1 MIPQSFIQ
9 ELLNRVDI
17 VDVVERHVPLKKAGA
32 NYQACCP
39 FHSEKSP
46 SFTVSPAKQFYH
58 CFGCGAHGSAIG
70 FLMEYSGLPYPE
82 AIEELARQA
91 GMTVPREDF
100 TPEMAQRRQQAA
112 SLTEVT
118 ARAANFYRQQLRKS
132 PRAIDYLK
140 GRGLSGEIAARFGI
154 GYAPDGWQGL
164 REAFDDYEAAALN
177 ECGLVIDAD
186 ASEGQE
192 KGRRYDRFRDRIMFP
207 IFDARNNVIG
217 FGGRVLDRG
226 EPKYLNS
233 PETPLFSKGRELYGL
248 TQARAAIRDDGF
260 VLVVE
265 GYMDVVALAQFGVG
279 NAVATLGTATTV
291 DHIHK
296 LFRQTDRI
304 VFCFDG
310 DRAGRKAAWR
320 ALESALAE
328 LTDGRSAS
336 FLFLPTEHDPDSY
349 VREYGNERFRQQA
362 LSAQP
367 LSEYL
372 LHELESRCDVRSAE
386 GRAQLVTEAKPLITQ
401 VPAGA
406 LRTQLLHLL
415 APAVGLSATELAE
428 ACGLRMPPR
437 RGSYPA
443 RAPAAA
449 PRTAPSSPARK
460 LLCILLQRPELGT
473 RLGHLEDVDDDPWLK
488 ASQAIADCME
498 HGDLELPSAAALIEF
513 FRNTPHGP
521 LMEEA
526 SSSTLEDTTD
536 AGALPH
542 MFDDTVAHLRRTG
555 ISNAI
560 KRLTALSRQSGLTA
574 EQQEELGRLLREKA
588 GT

>member
-118 ARAANFYRQQLRKS
+118 ARAANFYRQQLKKS

-140 GRGLSGEIAARFGI
+140 GRGLSGEVAARFGI

-248 TQARAAIRDDGF
+248 TQARTAIRDEGF

-349 VREYGNERFRQQA
+349 VREYGHERFRQQA

-372 LHELESRCDVRSAE
+372 LHELESRCDTRSAE
-386 GRAQLVTEAKPLITQ
+386 GRAQLVTDAKPLITQ

-415 APAVGLSATELAE
+415 APAVGLSTTELAE
-428 ACGLRMPPR
+428 ACGLRMPR
-437 RGSYPA
+437 RGNYPA
-443 RAPAAA
+443 RAPAAV
-449 PRTAPSSPARK
+449 PRTAPSTPARK
-460 LLCILLQRPELGT
+460 LLCILMQRPDLGT
-473 RLGHLEDVDDDPWLK
+473 RLGHLEDLDDDPWLK

-498 HGDLELPSAAALIEF
+498 HGDLESPSAAALIEF
-513 FRNTPHGP
+513 FRGTPHGP

-574 EQQEELGRLLREKA
+574 EQQDELGRLLREKA

>member
-1 MIPQSFIQ
+1 
-9 ELLNRVDI
+9 
-17 VDVVERHVPLKKAGA
+17 
-32 NYQACCP
+32 
-39 FHSEKSP
+39 
-46 SFTVSPAKQFYH
+46 
-58 CFGCGAHGSAIG
+58 
-70 FLMEYSGLPYPE
+70 
-82 AIEELARQA
+82 
-91 GMTVPREDF
+91 
-100 TPEMAQRRQQAA
+100 
-112 SLTEVT
+112 
-118 ARAANFYRQQLRKS
+118 
-132 PRAIDYLK
+132 
-140 GRGLSGEIAARFGI
+140 
-154 GYAPDGWQGL
+154 
-164 REAFDDYEAAALN
+164 
-177 ECGLVIDAD
+177 
-186 ASEGQE
+186 
-192 KGRRYDRFRDRIMFP
+192 MFP

-248 TQARAAIRDDGF
+248 TQARTAIRDEGF

-349 VREYGNERFRQQA
+349 VREYGHERFRQQA

-372 LHELESRCDVRSAE
+372 LHELESRCDTRSAE
-386 GRAQLVTEAKPLITQ
+386 GRAQLVTDAKPLITQ

-415 APAVGLSATELAE
+415 APAVGLSTTELAE
-428 ACGLRMPPR
+428 ACGLRMPR
-437 RGSYPA
+437 RGNYPA
-443 RAPAAA
+443 RAPAAV
-449 PRTAPSSPARK
+449 PRTAPSTPARK
-460 LLCILLQRPELGT
+460 LLCILMQRPDLGT
-473 RLGHLEDVDDDPWLK
+473 RLGHLEDLDDDPWLK

-498 HGDLELPSAAALIEF
+498 HGDLESPSAAALIEF
-513 FRNTPHGP
+513 FRGTPHGP

-574 EQQEELGRLLREKA
+574 EQQDELGRLLREKA

>member
-118 ARAANFYRQQLRKS
+118 ARAANFYRLQLKKS

-164 REAFDDYEAAALN
+164 REAFDDYEAAELN
-177 ECGLVIDAD
+177 ECGLVINAD

-207 IFDARNNVIG
+207 ILDARNNVIG

-248 TQARAAIRDDGF
+248 TQARTAIRDDGF

-349 VREYGNERFRQQA
+349 VREFGHERFRQQA

-372 LHELESRCDVRSAE
+372 LHELESRCDTRSAE
-386 GRAQLVTEAKPLITQ
+386 GRAQMVAEAKPLITQ
-401 VPAGA
+401 VPAGT

-415 APAVGLSATELAE
+415 APAVGLSASELAE
-428 ACGLRMPPR
+428 ACGLRMPR
-437 RGSYPA
+437 RGSYPM
-443 RAPAAA
+443 RSPAAA

-460 LLCILLQRPELGT
+460 LLCILMQRPDLGT
-473 RLGHLEDVDDDPWLK
+473 RLGHLEDVDEDPWLQ

-498 HGDLELPSAAALIEF
+498 HGDLDSPSAAALIEF
-513 FRNTPHGP
+513 FRHTPHGP

>member
-32 NYQACCP
+32 NFQACCP

-46 SFTVSPAKQFYH
+46 SFTVSPTKQFYH

-112 SLTEVT
+112 SLTDVMG
-118 ARAANFYRQQLRKS
+118 RAASHYKQQLKKN
-132 PRAIDYLK
+132 PRAIEYLK

-164 REAFDDYEAAALN
+164 RDAFDDYEAAALG
-177 ECGLVIDAD
+177 ECGLVIDAE
-186 ASEGQE
+186 ASEGQT

-207 IFDARNNVIG
+207 ILDARNNVIG
-217 FGGRVLDRG
+217 FGGRVLDKG

-265 GYMDVVALAQFGVG
+265 GYMDVVALAQFGVC
-279 NAVATLGTATTV
+279 NAVATLGTATTA

-320 ALESALAE
+320 ALESALSE
-328 LTDGRSAS
+328 LSDGRSTS
-336 FLFLPTEHDPDSY
+336 FLFLPPEHDPDSF
-349 VREYGNERFRQQA
+349 VREQGAERFRQMA
-362 LSAQP
+362 LASQP

-372 LHELESRCDVRSAE
+372 LHELEARCDTRSAE
-386 GRAQLVTEAKPLITQ
+386 GRARFVNEARPLVTQ

-415 APAVGLSATELAE
+415 APAVGLSAQELAE
-428 ACGLRMPPR
+428 ACGLRIPR
-437 RGSYPA
+437 AGA
-443 RAPAAA
+443 RIAHAPAAA

-460 LLCILLQRPELGT
+460 LLCILMQRPALSA
-473 RLGHLEDVDDDPWLK
+473 RVGHLEGIDDDPWLQ
-488 ASQAIADCME
+488 AVQAIADCIE
-498 HGDLELPSAAALIEF
+498 HGDVEAGGTAALIEY
-513 FRNTPHGP
+513 FRDSPHGP

-526 SSSTLEDTTD
+526 AASTLEDM
-536 AGALPH
+536 AEESALPH
-542 MFDDTVAHLRRTG
+542 MFDDTLLHLRRSG
-555 ISNAI
+555 ISKAI
-560 KRLTALSRQSGLTA
+560 KRLTALSRQSGLSA
-574 EQQEELGRLLREKA
+574 AQQEELNRLIKEKA

>member
-132 PRAIDYLK
+132 RRAIDYLK

-186 ASEGQE
+186 ASDGQE

-207 IFDARNNVIG
+207 IYDARNNVIG

-248 TQARAAIRDDGF
+248 TQARTAIRDDGF

-279 NAVATLGTATTV
+279 NAVATLGTATTA

-372 LHELESRCDVRSAE
+372 LHELESRCDIRSAE

-428 ACGLRMPPR
+428 ACGLRLPR

-460 LLCILLQRPELGT
+460 LLCILMQRPELGT
-473 RLGHLEDVDDDPWLK
+473 RLGHIEDVDDDPWLK

-498 HGDLELPSAAALIEF
+498 HGDLDSPSAAALIEF

-521 LMEEA
+521 LMEDA

-574 EQQEELGRLLREKA
+574 EQQDELGRLLREKA

>member
-46 SFTVSPAKQFYH
+46 SFTVSPTKQFYH

-112 SLTEVT
+112 SLTELMT
-118 ARAANFYRQQLRKS
+118 RAANHYKQQLKKT

-140 GRGLSGEIAARFGI
+140 GRGLSGEVAARFGI

-164 REAFDDYEAAALN
+164 RDAFDDYEAPGLN
-177 ECGLVIDAD
+177 ECGLVIDAE
-186 ASEGQE
+186 ASDGKE

-217 FGGRVLDRG
+217 FGGRVLDKG

-248 TQARAAIRDDGF
+248 TQARTAIRDDGF

-279 NAVATLGTATTV
+279 NAVATLGTATTA

-320 ALESALAE
+320 ALESALTE
-328 LTDGRSAS
+328 LADGRSAS
-336 FLFLPTEHDPDSY
+336 FLFLPPEHDPDSF
-349 VREYGNERFRQQA
+349 VREQGADRFRQLA

-372 LHELESRCDVRSAE
+372 LHELEARCDTHSAE
-386 GRAQLVTEAKPLITQ
+386 GRAQLVTEAKPLVTQ

-415 APAVGLSATELAE
+415 APAVGLSAAELAE
-428 ACGLRMPPR
+428 ACGLRMPR
-437 RGSYPA
+437 RGNYPA
-443 RAPAAA
+443 RAPAAV

-460 LLCILLQRPELGT
+460 LLCIVMQRPDLSL
-473 RLGHLEDVDDDPWLK
+473 RLGHLEFVEDDSWL
-488 ASQAIADCME
+488 QAVQAVADCLQ
-498 HGDLELPSAAALIEF
+498 HGDLESPNAAALMEF
-513 FRNTPHGP
+513 FRDSPHGV
-521 LMEEA
+521 LMTEAAA
-526 SSSTLEDTTD
+526 SSLEDVAD
-536 AGALPH
+536 EGALPH
-542 MFDDTVAHLRRTG
+542 MFDDTILHLRRAG

-560 KRLTALSRQSGLTA
+560 KRLTELSRQSGLTPA
-574 EQQEELGRLLREKA
+574 QQEELHRLLKEKS

>member
-17 VDVVERHVPLKKAGA
+17 VDVVERYLPLKKAGA

-39 FHSEKSP
+39 FHSEKTP
-46 SFTVSPAKQFYH
+46 SFTVSPSKQFYH

-82 AIEELARQA
+82 AIEELARHT

-112 SLTEVT
+112 SLTDVML
-118 ARAANFYRQQLRKS
+118 RAANHYRKQLKSS
-132 PRAIDYLK
+132 PRAVDYLK
-140 GRGLSGEIAARFGI
+140 GRGLSGEVAARFGI
-154 GYAPDGWQGL
+154 GYAPEGWQAL
-164 REAFDDYEAAALN
+164 RDAFDDYEAPSLN

-186 ASEGQE
+186 ASDDQS

-207 IFDARNNVIG
+207 ILDARGNVIG
-217 FGGRVLDRG
+217 FGGRVLDQG

-248 TQARAAIRDDGF
+248 TQARTFIRDDGF

-279 NAVATLGTATTV
+279 NAVATLGTATTPE
-291 DHIHK
+291 HIHK

-320 ALESALAE
+320 ALESALSE

-349 VREYGNERFRQQA
+349 VREHGADTFRQQA

-372 LHELESRCDVRSAE
+372 LHELASRCDTRSAE
-386 GRAQLVTEAKPLITQ
+386 GRAQFVTEVKPLVTQ

-406 LRTQLLHLL
+406 LRTQLLHLF
-415 APAVGLSATELAE
+415 APAVGLSAAELAE
-428 ACGLRMPPR
+428 ACGLRLARRSQFAQRPP
-437 RGSYPA
+437 A
-443 RAPAAA
+443 VA
-449 PRTAPSSPARK
+449 PRTAPSTPARK
-460 LLCILLQRPELGT
+460 LLCMLLQRPALSE
-473 RLGHLEDVDDDPWLK
+473 RIGHLEDIQDDPWL
-488 ASQAIADCME
+488 QAVQAVADCIE
-498 HGDLELPSAAALIEF
+498 NGDIETGNVAALTEY
-513 FRNTPHGP
+513 FRDTPHQAVI
-521 LMEEA
+521 EEA
-526 SSSTLEDTTD
+526 ARSALGDMADE
-536 AGALPH
+536 GALPH
-542 MFDDTVAHLRRTG
+542 EFDDTLLHLRKARISGAITRLTELSRT
-555 ISNAI
+555 S
-560 KRLTALSRQSGLTA
+560 RLTAA
-574 EQQEELGRLLREKA
+574 QQEELNRLLREKA

>member
-1 MIPQSFIQ
+1 MIPHAFIQ

-17 VDVVERHVPLKKAGA
+17 VDVVERYVPLKKAGA

-46 SFTVSPAKQFYH
+46 SFTVSPSKQFYH

-100 TPEMAQRRQQAA
+100 TPAMAQRRQQAA
-112 SLTEVT
+112 SLIDLM
-118 ARAANFYRQQLRKS
+118 ARAAHHYKQQIRKS
-132 PRAIDYLK
+132 PRAIEYLK
-140 GRGLSGEIAARFGI
+140 RRGLSGEIAARFGI
-154 GYAPDGWQGL
+154 GYAPDDWQGL
-164 REAFDDYEAAALN
+164 REAFEDYEAAGLG
-177 ECGLVIDAD
+177 ECGLVIDAEP
-186 ASEGQE
+186 SGSQE

-217 FGGRVLDRG
+217 FGGRVLDKG

-233 PETPLFSKGRELYGL
+233 PETPLFSKGRELYAL
-248 TQARAAIRDDGF
+248 TQARTAIRDDGF

-279 NAVATLGTATTV
+279 NAVATLGTATTPE
-291 DHIHK
+291 HIHK

-310 DRAGRKAAWR
+310 DRAGRQAAWR
-320 ALESALAE
+320 ALESTLPE
-328 LTDGRSAS
+328 LSDGRAAS
-336 FLFLPTEHDPDSY
+336 FLFLPAEHDPDSF
-349 VREYGNERFRQQA
+349 VREQGAERFRQLA

-372 LHELESRCDVRSAE
+372 LHELAARCNTRSAE
-386 GRAQLVTEAKPLITQ
+386 GRAQLVTEARPLVTQ
-401 VPAGA
+401 MPAGT

-415 APAVGLSATELAE
+415 APAVGLSAAELAE
-428 ACGLRMPPR
+428 ACGLRAPR
-437 RGSYPA
+437 RGTLPA
-443 RAPAAA
+443 HAPTAA

-460 LLCILLQRPELGT
+460 LLCIVMQRPELGT
-473 RLGHLEDVDDDPWLK
+473 RLGHLDHTNGDPWLQ
-488 ASQAIADCME
+488 AVQAIADCLE
-498 HGDLELPSAAALIEF
+498 HGDLESPNAATLMEY
-513 FRNTPHGP
+513 FRDSPHAP
-521 LMEEA
+521 LMTEAATSILEEI
-526 SSSTLEDTTD
+526 TD
-536 AGALPH
+536 DSALPH
-542 MFDDTVAHLRRTG
+542 MFDDTMLHLRRTE
-555 ISNAI
+555 ISNSI
-560 KRLTALSRQSGLTA
+560 RRLTEISRQSGLSP
-574 EQQEELGRLLREKA
+574 EQQAELSRLLKEKA

>member
-1 MIPQSFIQ
+1 M
-9 ELLNRVDI
+9 
-17 VDVVERHVPLKKAGA
+17 PLKKAGA

-112 SLTEVT
+112 SLTDLM
-118 ARAANFYRQQLRKS
+118 ARAANHYRQQLKKS
-132 PRAIDYLK
+132 PRAIEYLK

-164 REAFDDYEAAALN
+164 RDAFDDYEAPGLN

-217 FGGRVLDRG
+217 FGGRVLDKG

-248 TQARAAIRDDGF
+248 TQARTAIRDDGF

-265 GYMDVVALAQFGVG
+265 GYMDVVALAQFGVSC
-279 NAVATLGTATTV
+279 AVATLGTATTA

-320 ALESALAE
+320 ALESALTE

-336 FLFLPTEHDPDSY
+336 FLFLPTEHDPDSF
-349 VREYGNERFRQQA
+349 VREQGAERFRQLA

-372 LHELESRCDVRSAE
+372 LHELEARCDTRSAE
-386 GRAQLVTEAKPLITQ
+386 GRAQLVTDAKPLVTQ

-415 APAVGLSATELAE
+415 APAVGLSAHELAE
-428 ACGLRMPPR
+428 AFGLRMPR
-437 RGSYPA
+437 RGIHTP
-443 RAPAAA
+443 RAPAAT

-460 LLCILLQRPELGT
+460 LLCIVMLRPELGT
-473 RLGHLEDVDDDPWLK
+473 RLGHLEDTEEDVWLQ
-488 ASQAIADCME
+488 AVQAIADSLE
-498 HGDLELPSAAALIEF
+498 RGDLESPSAAGLIEY
-513 FRNTPHGP
+513 FRGTPHGE

-526 SSSTLEDTTD
+526 AAGSLEDMAD
-536 AGALPH
+536 EGALPH
-542 MFDDTVAHLRRTG
+542 MFDDTLLHLRRTG
-555 ISNAI
+555 ISNSI
-560 KRLTALSRQSGLTA
+560 KRLTELSRQSGLTP
-574 EQQEELGRLLREKA
+574 EQQATLNRLLKEKA

>member
-9 ELLNRVDI
+9 ELLNRVDF
-17 VDVVERHVPLKKAGA
+17 VVVVASHVPLKKAGA

-46 SFTVSPAKQFYH
+46 SFTVSPTKQFYH

-91 GMTVPREDF
+91 GMAVPREDF

-112 SLTEVT
+112 SLTELMS
-118 ARAANFYRQQLRKS
+118 RAANHYKQQLKKT
-132 PRAIDYLK
+132 PRAIEYLK
-140 GRGLSGEIAARFGI
+140 RRGLSGEVAARFGI

-164 REAFDDYEAAALN
+164 RDAFDDYEAPGLN
-177 ECGLVIDAD
+177 ECGLVIDAE
-186 ASEGQE
+186 ASDGQE

-217 FGGRVLDRG
+217 FGGRVLDKG
-226 EPKYLNS
+226 DPKYLNS

-248 TQARAAIRDDGF
+248 TQARTAIRDDGF

-279 NAVATLGTATTV
+279 NAVATLGTATTA

-320 ALESALAE
+320 ALESALTE
-328 LTDGRSAS
+328 LADGRSAS
-336 FLFLPTEHDPDSY
+336 FLFLPPEHDPDSF
-349 VREYGNERFRQQA
+349 VREQGADRFRQLA

-372 LHELESRCDVRSAE
+372 LHELAARCDTRSAE
-386 GRAQLVTEAKPLITQ
+386 GRAQLVTEAKPLVTQ

-415 APAVGLSATELAE
+415 APAVGLSAAELAE
-428 ACGLRMPPR
+428 ACGLRM
-437 RGSYPA
+437 
-443 RAPAAA
+443 
-449 PRTAPSSPARK
+449 
-460 LLCILLQRPELGT
+460 
-473 RLGHLEDVDDDPWLK
+473 
-488 ASQAIADCME
+488 
-498 HGDLELPSAAALIEF
+498 
-513 FRNTPHGP
+513 
-521 LMEEA
+521 
-526 SSSTLEDTTD
+526 
-536 AGALPH
+536 
-542 MFDDTVAHLRRTG
+542 
-555 ISNAI
+555 
-560 KRLTALSRQSGLTA
+560 
-574 EQQEELGRLLREKA
+574 
-588 GT
+588 

>member
-132 PRAIDYLK
+132 RRAIDYLK

-186 ASEGQE
+186 ASDGQE

-207 IFDARNNVIG
+207 IYDARNNVIG

-248 TQARAAIRDDGF
+248 TQARTAIRDDGF

-265 GYMDVVALAQFGVG
+265 GYMEVVALAQFGVG
-279 NAVATLGTATTV
+279 NAVATLGTATTA

-372 LHELESRCDVRSAE
+372 LHELESRCDIRSAE

-428 ACGLRMPPR
+428 ACGLRLPR

-460 LLCILLQRPELGT
+460 LLCILMQRPELGT
-473 RLGHLEDVDDDPWLK
+473 RLGHIEDVDDDPWLK

-498 HGDLELPSAAALIEF
+498 HGDLDSPSAAALIEF

-521 LMEEA
+521 LMEDA

-574 EQQEELGRLLREKA
+574 EQQDELGRLLREKA

>member
-46 SFTVSPAKQFYH
+46 SFTVSPVKQFYH

-82 AIEELARQA
+82 AIEELARLA

-100 TPEMAQRRQQAA
+100 TPEMAQRRQQAV

-118 ARAANFYRQQLRKS
+118 ARAANFYRQQLKKS

-248 TQARAAIRDDGF
+248 TQARTMIRDDGF

-320 ALESALAE
+320 ALESALTE

-401 VPAGA
+401 IPAGA

-415 APAVGLSATELAE
+415 APAVGLSATDLAE
-428 ACGLRMPPR
+428 ACGLRMPR

-449 PRTAPSSPARK
+449 PRTAPSTPARK
-460 LLCILLQRPELGT
+460 LLCILMQRPELGT
-473 RLGHLEDVDDDPWLK
+473 RLGHLEDDDDPWLK

-498 HGDLELPSAAALIEF
+498 HGDLESPSAAALIEF
-513 FRNTPHGP
+513 FRSTPHGL

-526 SSSTLEDTTD
+526 SSSTLEDTMD
-536 AGALPH
+536 AEALPH
-542 MFDDTVAHLRRTG
+542 MFDDTIAHLRRTG

-574 EQQEELGRLLREKA
+574 EQQEELGRLLREKT

>member
-100 TPEMAQRRQQAA
+100 TPEMARRRQQAA

-118 ARAANFYRQQLRKS
+118 ARAANFYRQQLKKT

-164 REAFDDYEAAALN
+164 REAFDDYEAAELN

-186 ASEGQE
+186 ASEGQD

-207 IFDARNNVIG
+207 ILDARNNVIG

-248 TQARAAIRDDGF
+248 TQARTAIRDDGF

-386 GRAQLVTEAKPLITQ
+386 GRAQLVTEAKPLITR

-406 LRTQLLHLL
+406 LRTQLLHML

-428 ACGLRMPPR
+428 ACGLRMPH
-437 RGSYPA
+437 RGSYPL

-460 LLCILLQRPELGT
+460 LLCILMQRPELGA

-498 HGDLELPSAAALIEF
+498 HGDLDSPSAAALIEF
-513 FRNTPHGP
+513 FRHTPHGP

-526 SSSTLEDTTD
+526 ASSTLEDTTD

-574 EQQEELGRLLREKA
+574 AQQEELGRLLREKA

>member
-46 SFTVSPAKQFYH
+46 SFTVSPSKQFYH

-82 AIEELARQA
+82 AIEELARSA

-112 SLTEVT
+112 SLTEVM
-118 ARAANFYRQQLRKS
+118 ARAANHYRQQLKKS
-132 PRAIDYLK
+132 PRAIAYLK
-140 GRGLSGEIAARFGI
+140 GRGLSGEIAARFGL
-154 GYAPDGWQGL
+154 GYAPDGWQSL
-164 REAFDDYEAAALN
+164 RDAFDDYEAAALN

-186 ASEGQE
+186 PSDGRD

-207 IFDARNNVIG
+207 ILDGRNNVIG

-248 TQARAAIRDDGF
+248 AQARNAIRDDGF

-279 NAVATLGTATTV
+279 CAVATLGTATTA

-320 ALESALAE
+320 ALESVLTE

-336 FLFLPTEHDPDSY
+336 FLFLPTEHDPDSF
-349 VREYGNERFRQQA
+349 VREHGAERFRQLA

-372 LHELESRCDVRSAE
+372 LHELEARCDTRSAE
-386 GRAQLVTEAKPLITQ
+386 GRAQLVTEAKPLVTR

-406 LRTQLLHLL
+406 LRTQLLHLI
-415 APAVGLSATELAE
+415 APAVGLSPAELAE
-428 ACGLRMPPR
+428 ACGLRMPR
-437 RGSYPA
+437 RNGFPA
-443 RAPAAA
+443 RAPAAT

-460 LLCILLQRPELGT
+460 LLRIVMQRPELST
-473 RLGHLEDVDDDPWLK
+473 RLGQFEGSADDSCLL
-488 ASQAIADCME
+488 AIQAVADCIE
-498 HGDLELPSAAALIEF
+498 HGDVESPSTAALIEY
-513 FRNTPHGP
+513 FRDSPHGP
-521 LMEEA
+521 LLEEA
-526 SSSTLEDTTD
+526 AASSLEDMAD
-536 AGALPH
+536 EGALPD
-542 MFDDTVAHLRRTG
+542 MFDDTVLHLRRTG

-560 KRLTALSRQSGLTA
+560 KRLTALSRQSGLSP
-574 EQQEELGRLLREKA
+574 EQQEELNRLIKEKA

>member
-428 ACGLRMPPR
+428 ACGLRMPQR